1 MIDIESI
8 VFDTV
13 YNAVTDASAF
23 PNCRVDA
30 GYVEKSA
37 TFPAVSVVE
46 TNSVP
51 VAQTATDDNDE
62 NYTRL
67 NYEVN
72 IYSAKQDTAKSEAR
86 AIAQV
91 VDTAMKTLKAHR
103 SMMHQLPNQ
112 DRTIFRLYMR
122 YEVIVKPITSN
133 GEITGYKFYRR

>member
-13 YNAVTDASAF
+13 YNAVIAEF
-23 PNCRVDA
+23 PTARVDA
-30 GYVEKSA
+30 GYIEKSA
-37 TFPAVSVVE
+37 TFPAVEVIE

-51 VAQTATDDNDE
+51 VRSANTDDNAE

-67 NYEVN
+67 YYEVN
-72 IYSAKQDTAKSEAR
+72 IYSDKQDTAKSEAR
-86 AIAQV
+86 SIAKV
-91 VDTAMKTLKAHR
+91 VDDAMQSLKFYR
-103 SMMHQLPNQ
+103 TMMHQLPNQ

-122 YEVIVKPITSN
+122 YEVVAKAITDKD

>member
-13 YNAVTDASAF
+13 YNAVIAEF
-23 PNCRVDA
+23 PTARVDA
-30 GYVEKSA
+30 GYIEKSA
-37 TFPAVSVVE
+37 TFPAVEVIE

-51 VAQTATDDNDE
+51 VRDTNTDDNAE

-67 NYEVN
+67 YYEVN
-72 IYSAKQDTAKSEAR
+72 IYSDKQNTAKSEAR
-86 AIAQV
+86 AIAKV
-91 VDTAMKTLKAHR
+91 VDDAMQSLKCYR
-103 SMMHQLPNQ
+103 TMMHQLPNQ

-122 YEVIVKPITSN
+122 YEVVAKAITDKD